1 MKRMPWEI
9 GCVLSKAFHAGCR
22 QRGARSQTLR
32 VGNGRPANLLF
43 RRSRNPRKCAGWSA
57 RAIRYDSTDDRRCA
71 RVLGVALEH
80 LDGGDILTHRLL
92 CLGCDACGLL
102 IAMYSDRCFSVWSDS
117 GELEGRI
124 SVNPDRALDLL
135 GEPSVTNIDV
145 SIPGLSVCLSVSL
158 SLCLSVCRSVC
169 LSVCLASTI
178 ITWTFLSVPVNWNEA
193 SISRY
198 GSIG

>member
-1 MKRMPWEI
+1 MRGPPIRDRRGVSASRGEKGLGVGSVFPRGLP
-9 GCVLSKAFHAGCR
+9 AGCR

-32 VGNGRPANLLF
+32 VGNGRPANWLF

-71 RVLGVALEH
+71 RVLGVTLEN
-80 LDGGDILTHRLL
+80 LDGGDIFTHRLL

-124 SVNPDRALDLL
+124 SANPDRDLD
-135 GEPSVTNIDV
+135 V
-145 SIPGLSVCLSVSL
+145 PGATLFWDIRL
-158 SLCLSVCRSVC
+158 R
-169 LSVCLASTI
+169 I
-178 ITWTFLSVPVNWNEA
+178 Q
-193 SISRY
+193 
-198 GSIG
+198 G

>member
-1 MKRMPWEI
+1 MKI
-9 GCVLSKAFHAGCR
+9 GSVLSRAVPE
-22 QRGARSQTLR
+22 RGARSQTLR

-43 RRSRNPRKCAGWSA
+43 RRSQNPRKCAGWSA

-71 RVLGVALEH
+71 RVLGVTLEN
-80 LDGGDILTHRLL
+80 LDGGDIFTHRLL

-124 SVNPDRALDLL
+124 SANPDRDLDLL

-145 SIPGLSVCLSVSL
+145 LIPGHGPGTLLLVFRTSFSFDKECEKTRALCPNNLAKKKGEPRPIFKFRCL
-158 SLCLSVCRSVC
+158 RS
-169 LSVCLASTI
+169 
-178 ITWTFLSVPVNWNEA
+178 F
-193 SISRY
+193 
-198 GSIG
+198 